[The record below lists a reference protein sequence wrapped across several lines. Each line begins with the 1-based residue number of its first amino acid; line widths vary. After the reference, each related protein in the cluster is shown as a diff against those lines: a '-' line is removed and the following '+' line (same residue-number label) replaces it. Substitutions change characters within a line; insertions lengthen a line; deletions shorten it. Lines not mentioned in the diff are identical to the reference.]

1 MSVGSEA
8 DNSGRWLNTGMETT
22 DDIHKVA
29 NGSAP
34 SWSAANRLQGAAG
47 GWRTF
52 EFALDGRDIDVMYEI
67 VESLDWRNVTFG
79 CTIEATIRCRDFS
92 DLVTLWLADTGT
104 RGLKWHPADCAA
116 SCRPCLNPSGQV
128 AFVEYF
134 AAEAAIE
141 LVGDARIEFADADML
156 EQFVMACDVRR
167 HQFQGASPVWP
178 DAHSQGHMTL
188 VCPAYRAPR

>member
-8 DNSGRWLNTGMETT
+8 DNSGRWLNRGMETT

-34 SWSAANRLQGAAG
+34 SWSVANRLQGAAG

-52 EFALDGRDIDVMYEI
+52 EFEFDGRDIDLLYEI
-67 VESLDWRNVTFG
+67 VEALDWRNVTFG
-79 CTIEATIRCRDFS
+79 CTIEATIRCRDIG
-92 DLVTLWLADTGT
+92 DLVTLRLADPGA

-116 SCRPCLNPSGQV
+116 SCRPCLNPSGLV

-134 AAEAAIE
+134 APDAAIE
-141 LVGDARIEFADADML
+141 LVGDARIELADAGML

-178 DAHSQGHMTL
+178 DAHSQGRMTL
-188 VCPAYRAPR
+188 ACPDYRTPR